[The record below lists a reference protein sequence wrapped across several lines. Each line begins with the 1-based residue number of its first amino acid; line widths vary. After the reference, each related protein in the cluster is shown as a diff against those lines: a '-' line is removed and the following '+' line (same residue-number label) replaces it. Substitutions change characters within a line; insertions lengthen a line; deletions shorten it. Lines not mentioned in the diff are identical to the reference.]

1 MKGSVMMRC
10 RMGMHRHMPLIAM
23 LFAQFIYA
31 AMYLLSKAAISSGIR
46 PSVFVVYRQ
55 AIATLVL
62 APFAYFFERK
72 KSPPLTW
79 NLICKIFIVSTCGI
93 EKLGLRERHGWAKV
107 LGTAVGLSG
116 AMVYTF
122 YKGPPLHSSH
132 HNEASAAAASSSKTH
147 TKEEWIKGA
156 LIMITSNLTWALW
169 LIMQNPILKIY
180 PARLRLTTLQCC
192 FCCLTT
198 AIYGAIVERNIESW
212 KLGWNVNL
220 LAIAYCVHLIQV

>member
-79 NLICKIFIVSTCGI
+79 NLICKIFIVSTCGLTMTLNLHYIGLNYISATFATAVSNTIPTMVFIIAVLLRI

-156 LIMITSNLTWALW
+156 PS
-169 LIMQNPILKIY
+169 
-180 PARLRLTTLQCC
+180 
-192 FCCLTT
+192 
-198 AIYGAIVERNIESW
+198 
-212 KLGWNVNL
+212 
-220 LAIAYCVHLIQV
+220 